1 MAKLINEI
9 YPFGAH
15 CQPLSGEVSEEIKA
29 YLIETEKA
37 TEEDFEVSEESKK
50 ENKNN
55 KK

>member
-15 CQPLSGEVSEEIKA
+15 CLPMSGEVSEEIKD

-37 TEEDFEVSEESKK
+37 TEEDFEVSEEKK